1 MKNIMLESIKSRI
14 FKTIGK
20 HKLVEDGD
28 KIFVALSGGKDSAT
42 ALFAVKEYI
51 EKNNVSCELKA
62 FHINFCLPIS
72 ERVQKAVEK
81 QAKLAGIELETVY
94 IKDLGVSL
102 EEITKKSSR
111 PICSICGVI
120 KRYLMNKIP
129 REKGANKIAT
139 GHNMD
144 DFLVFFFKNFLNKNF
159 EWISKFKPKLRSEHP
174 KLLTKIRPL
183 FYVGNKECELFC
195 KELGIEYI
203 EEDVCPY
210 TYYAWSIDPKRKKWY
225 ETLYYIESFHKDF
238 RYQMAK
244 SIASSA
250 RFFKSKKGK
259 ILDCK
264 LCGEPTNQEICG
276 FCKLVRKSKN
286 ESSNNRVSAGM

>member
-1 MKNIMLESIKSRI
+1 MKNIMLETIKSRI
-14 FKTIGK
+14 FKTIEK
-20 HKLVEDGD
+20 HKLVEEGD
-28 KIFVALSGGKDSAT
+28 KIFVAISGGKDSAT
-42 ALFAVKEYI
+42 ALFAMKEYI
-51 EKNNVSCELKA
+51 EKAKLNCTLKA

-72 ERVQKAVEK
+72 EKVQKTVEA
-81 QAKLAGIELETVY
+81 QAKLAGVDLETVY
-94 IKDLGVSL
+94 IKDLGINL
-102 EEITKKSSR
+102 EEITKNSLR

-129 REKGANKIAT
+129 RERKASKIAT

-159 EWISKFKPKLRSEHP
+159 EWIAKFKPKLKSEHA
-174 KLLTKIRPL
+174 KLITKIRPL

-203 EEDVCPY
+203 EEDVCPH
-210 TYYAWSIDPKRKKWY
+210 TYFACSIDPKRKKWY
-225 ETLYYIESFHKDF
+225 EILYKIESFHKDF

-244 SIASSA
+244 AIASST
-250 RFFKSKKGK
+250 RFFKSEKGE
-259 ILDCK
+259 ILECK

-276 FCKLVRKSKN
+276 FCKLLKK
-286 ESSNNRVSAGM
+286 